1 MYKRILVATGGSP
14 WSHAAVTYAI
24 ALAVRTDAML
34 HILTVLTNPGSYAT
48 PDVLGATDIVVD
60 LIERQGQGL
69 LAHAADEAASAGV
82 TCETMS
88 RWGGVPET
96 IIQTAMEEQCDL
108 IVLGSRTVSGWKRLQ
123 LGRNANAVASKA
135 QQPVLIV
142 KQPPSPIQQYGDL
155 WHRALVATGGSPWS
169 DIAVEHALALARVH
183 DFEVVL
189 LHVIPE
195 RRRFRSGE
203 PNADEGTSIL
213 ALAEARAEAMGVAY
227 TSILLEGPISSKIVD
242 IATAQD
248 CDSIILGSRGLG
260 GWKRLMLG
268 SISNAVA
275 AKATLPVLVVKRFLL
290 S

>member
-24 ALAVRTDAML
+24 ALAGRTDAVL
-34 HILTVLTNPGSYAT
+34 YILTVLTNPGSYAT
-48 PDVLGATDIVVD
+48 PDVLSATDIVVD

-69 LAHAADEAASAGV
+69 LAQAADEAAAASVAY
-82 TCETMS
+82 ETLS

-96 IIQTAMEEQCDL
+96 ILQTATEEQCDL

-123 LGRNANAVASKA
+123 LGRNANAIAAKA
-135 QQPVLIV
+135 P
-142 KQPPSPIQQYGDL
+142 
-155 WHRALVATGGSPWS
+155 
-169 DIAVEHALALARVH
+169 VEHALSLARVQ

-195 RRRFRSGE
+195 RRRFRGAE
-203 PNADEGTSIL
+203 PSSDEGTSIL
-213 ALAEARAEAMGVAY
+213 ALAEARAEAMGVSYA
-227 TSILLEGPISSKIVD
+227 SILTQGPVSTQIVD
-242 IATAQD
+242 VAVEQD

-260 GWKRLMLG
+260 GWKRRMLG

-275 AKATLPVLVVKRFLL
+275 AKASLPVLVVKRCLL
-290 S
+290 Q

>member
-14 WSHAAVTYAI
+14 WSQAAVTYAI
-24 ALAVRTDAML
+24 ALAVRTDAVL

-69 LAHAADEAASAGV
+69 LAQAADEATAASVA
-82 TCETMS
+82 CETLS

-96 IIQTAMEEQCDL
+96 IIQTATEEQCEL
-108 IVLGSRTVSGWKRLQ
+108 IVLGSRIVSGWKRLQ

-142 KQPPSPIQQYGDL
+142 KHPPSPMQQYGDL

-169 DIAVEHALALARVH
+169 DIAVEHALALARAH

-195 RRRFRSGE
+195 RRRFGGAAPSS
-203 PNADEGTSIL
+203 DEGTSIL
-213 ALAEARAEAMGVAY
+213 ALGEARAEAMGVSY
-227 TSILLEGPISSKIVD
+227 TSILTQGPISSQIVD
-242 IATAQD
+242 VAAEQH

-275 AKATLPVLVVKRFLL
+275 ATAPLPVLVVKRFLL
-290 S
+290 Q

>member
-14 WSHAAVTYAI
+14 WSHAAVIYAI
-24 ALAVRTDAML
+24 ALAVRTDAVL

-169 DIAVEHALALARVH
+169 DIAVEHALALARVY

-227 TSILLEGPISSKIVD
+227 TSILLEGSISSKIVD
-242 IATAQD
+242 IATDQD

>member
-14 WSHAAVTYAI
+14 WSHAAVTYAV
-24 ALAVRTDAML
+24 ALAARTDAVL

-48 PDVLGATDIVVD
+48 LDVLGATDIVVD

-69 LAHAADEAASAGV
+69 LAQAVETAAAAGV
-82 TCETMS
+82 TCEPLS

-96 IIQTAMEEQCDL
+96 ILQTAMEEQCDL
-108 IVLGSRTVSGWKRLQ
+108 IVLGSRSVSGWKRLQ
-123 LGRNANAVASKA
+123 LGRHANAVASKA

-142 KQPPSPIQQYGDL
+142 KHPPSPMQQYSDL
-155 WHRALVATGGSPWS
+155 WHRVLVATGGSPWS
-169 DIAVEHALALARVH
+169 DIAVEHALALARAH

-195 RRRFRSGE
+195 RRRFRSRD
-203 PNADEGTSIL
+203 PNSDEGTSIL

-227 TSILLEGPISSKIVD
+227 TSILLEGPVSSKIVD
-242 IATAQD
+242 IATEQD
-248 CDSIILGSRGLG
+248 CDGIILGSRGLG

-290 S
+290 L

>member
-213 ALAEARAEAMGVAY
+213 ALAEDRAEAMGVAY

>member
-24 ALAVRTDAML
+24 ALAVRTDAVL

-242 IATAQD
+242 IATDQD

>member
-14 WSHAAVTYAI
+14 WSHAALTYAI
-24 ALAVRTDAML
+24 ALAVRTDAVL
-34 HILTVLTNPGSYAT
+34 HILTVLTNPGSYAM

-60 LIERQGQGL
+60 LIERQGQAL
-69 LAHAADEAASAGV
+69 LAQAADEAAAAGV
-82 TCETMS
+82 ACQTLS

-96 IIQTAMEEQCDL
+96 IIQTATEEQCEL
-108 IVLGSRTVSGWKRLQ
+108 IVLGSRRVSGWKRLQ

-142 KQPPSPIQQYGDL
+142 KQPPSPMQQYGDL
-155 WHRALVATGGSPWS
+155 WHRILVATGGSPWS

-189 LHVIPE
+189 LHVMPD
-195 RRRFRSGE
+195 RHRFRGTDPSS
-203 PNADEGTSIL
+203 DEGTSIL
-213 ALAEARAEAMGVAY
+213 ALAEVRAEAMGVAY
-227 TSILLEGPISSKIVD
+227 TSILTQGLVSTKIVD
-242 IATAQD
+242 VAAERD
-248 CDSIILGSRGLG
+248 CDGIILGSRGLG

-290 S
+290 R